1 MNHRLLLATLFLA
14 LATLLGPSAEAT
26 ESGHLPS
33 PGASSDSGYKVE
45 NLSADVY
52 VGGTILLVKGEVRNL
67 RTNPVNGY
75 VVVHLQTD
83 TREEIGTVEAELS
96 KSAAIPPAG
105 SGQLEVAINIA
116 KFPKIKNVS
125 IEFVSR

>member
-1 MNHRLLLATLFLA
+1 MNHRFLA
-14 LATLLGPSAEAT
+14 LALFFTLVALGPGAKAT
-26 ESGHLPS
+26 ENGRLPP
-33 PGASSDSGYKVE
+33 PGATTDAGYKVE

-67 RTNPVNGY
+67 RPTPLTGY
-75 VVVHLQTD
+75 VIVHLQTD
-83 TREEIGTVEAELS
+83 TREEIGTVESELN
-96 KSAAIPPAG
+96 KNAAIPPAG
-105 SGQLEVAINIA
+105 SDQLEVAINIA